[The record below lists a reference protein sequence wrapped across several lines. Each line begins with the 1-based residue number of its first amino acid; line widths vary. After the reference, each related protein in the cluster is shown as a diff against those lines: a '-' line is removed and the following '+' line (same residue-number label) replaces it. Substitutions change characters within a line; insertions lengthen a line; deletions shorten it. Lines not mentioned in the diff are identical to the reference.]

1 MLKVLP
7 LGGLG
12 EVGLNN
18 LVIEHAGER
27 LLVDCGLMFGQSN
40 QPGVEIVIPDFELIR
55 ADPHAVVAIVLTHA
69 HEDHLGALPY
79 LLRDI
84 SVPIYGTANCGP
96 RTIYASQNLEGY
108 LKVSKKLLTKRDK
121 IFALRAEGNSLNKAN
136 INGKNIEDGDFV
148 IIDSQATNPK
158 NGDYIVS
165 IIEEMANIKKYIWD
179 AKNSQI
185 ILGSESTQNYNPIYV
200 HEDDNIII
208 NGKVIDV
215 IKKPSI

>member
-1 MLKVLP
+1 MHYIQEKLLK
-7 LGGLG
+7 
-12 EVGLNN
+12 
-18 LVIEHAGER
+18 
-27 LLVDCGLMFGQSN
+27 
-40 QPGVEIVIPDFELIR
+40 LI
-55 ADPHAVVAIVLTHA
+55 
-69 HEDHLGALPY
+69 DHQNISGFT
-79 LLRDI
+79 LRDIGSLINETLPQKIKHHLSQLESKGFISINKKNSIIKRTSGQTKNSDLFI

-96 RTIYASQNLEGY
+96 RTIYANQNLEGY
-108 LKVSKKLLTKRDK
+108 LKISKKLLSKKDK

-136 INGKNIEDGDFV
+136 IKGKSIEDGDFV
-148 IIDSQATNPK
+148 IVDSQVTSPK

-200 HEDDNIII
+200 HGDDNIII

>member
-1 MLKVLP
+1 MHYIQEKLLKLIDHQNIS
-7 LGGLG
+7 GLTLR
-12 EVGLNN
+12 EVGS
-18 LVIEHAGER
+18 LVNETLPQKIKHHLSQLER
-27 LLVDCGLMFGQSN
+27 KGFIIIDKKNSIIKRISGDAKNSDVF
-40 QPGVEIVIPDFELIR
+40 
-55 ADPHAVVAIVLTHA
+55 
-69 HEDHLGALPY
+69 
-79 LLRDI
+79 I

-121 IFALRAEGNSLNKAN
+121 IFALRAEGNSLNRAN

-148 IIDSQATNPK
+148 IVDSQATNPK

-200 HEDDNIII
+200 HEDDNIVI

-215 IKKPSI
+215 IKKPNL

>member
-1 MLKVLP
+1 MHYIQEKLLKLIDHQNIS
-7 LGGLG
+7 GLTLR
-12 EVGLNN
+12 EVGS
-18 LVIEHAGER
+18 LVNETLPQKIKH
-27 LLVDCGLMFGQSN
+27 
-40 QPGVEIVIPDFELIR
+40 
-55 ADPHAVVAIVLTHA
+55 
-69 HEDHLGALPY
+69 HLSQLEGKGFIIIDKKNSIIKRVSGNAKNS
-79 LLRDI
+79 DVFI

-148 IIDSQATNPK
+148 IVDSQATNPK

-200 HEDDNIII
+200 HEDDNIVI

-215 IKKPSI
+215 IKKPSM

>member
-1 MLKVLP
+1 MHYIQEKLLKLIDHQNIS
-7 LGGLG
+7 GLTLR
-12 EVGLNN
+12 EVGS
-18 LVIEHAGER
+18 LVNETLPQKIKHHLSQLQRKGFIII
-27 LLVDCGLMFGQSN
+27 DKKNS
-40 QPGVEIVIPDFELIR
+40 VIKRISGNTKNSDVF
-55 ADPHAVVAIVLTHA
+55 V
-69 HEDHLGALPY
+69 
-79 LLRDI
+79 

>member
-1 MLKVLP
+1 MHYIQEKLLKLIDHQNIS
-7 LGGLG
+7 GL
-12 EVGLNN
+12 
-18 LVIEHAGER
+18 
-27 LLVDCGLMFGQSN
+27 
-40 QPGVEIVIPDFELIR
+40 
-55 ADPHAVVAIVLTHA
+55 T
-69 HEDHLGALPY
+69 
-79 LLRDI
+79 LRDIGSLINETFPQKVKHHLSQLESKGFISIDKKNSIIKRTSGQTKNSDLFI

-96 RTIYASQNLEGY
+96 RTIYANQNLEGY
-108 LKVSKKLLTKRDK
+108 LKVSKKLLSKKDK
-121 IFALRAEGNSLNKAN
+121 IFALRVEGNSLNKAN
-136 INGKNIEDGDFV
+136 IKGKSIEDGDFV
-148 IIDSQATNPK
+148 IVDSQATSPK

>member
-1 MLKVLP
+1 MHYIQEKLLKLIDHQNIS
-7 LGGLG
+7 GLTLR
-12 EVGLNN
+12 EVGS
-18 LVIEHAGER
+18 LVNETLPQKIKHHLSQLQRKGFIII
-27 LLVDCGLMFGQSN
+27 DKKNS
-40 QPGVEIVIPDFELIR
+40 VIKRISGNTKNSDVF
-55 ADPHAVVAIVLTHA
+55 
-69 HEDHLGALPY
+69 
-79 LLRDI
+79 I

>member
-1 MLKVLP
+1 MHYIQEKLLKLIDHQNIS
-7 LGGLG
+7 GL
-12 EVGLNN
+12 
-18 LVIEHAGER
+18 
-27 LLVDCGLMFGQSN
+27 
-40 QPGVEIVIPDFELIR
+40 
-55 ADPHAVVAIVLTHA
+55 T
-69 HEDHLGALPY
+69 
-79 LLRDI
+79 LRDIGSLINETFPQKVKHHLSQLESKGFISIDKKNSIIKRTSGQTKNSDLFI

-96 RTIYASQNLEGY
+96 RTIYANQNLEGY
-108 LKVSKKLLTKRDK
+108 LKVSKKLLSKKDK

-136 INGKNIEDGDFV
+136 IKGKSIEDGDFV
-148 IIDSQATNPK
+148 IVDSQATSPK

>member
-1 MLKVLP
+1 MLYEQK
-7 LGGLG
+7 
-12 EVGLNN
+12 
-18 LVIEHAGER
+18 
-27 LLVDCGLMFGQSN
+27 
-40 QPGVEIVIPDFELIR
+40 
-55 ADPHAVVAIVLTHA
+55 
-69 HEDHLGALPY
+69 
-79 LLRDI
+79 
-84 SVPIYGTANCGP
+84 
-96 RTIYASQNLEGY
+96 
-108 LKVSKKLLTKRDK
+108 
-121 IFALRAEGNSLNKAN
+121 GNSLNKAN

-215 IKKPSI
+215 IKKPST

>member
-1 MLKVLP
+1 MHYIQEKLLKLIDHQSIS
-7 LGGLG
+7 GLTLR
-12 EVGLNN
+12 EVGS
-18 LVIEHAGER
+18 LVNETLPQKIKHHLSQLER
-27 LLVDCGLMFGQSN
+27 KGFIIIDKKNSIIKRISGDAKNSDVF
-40 QPGVEIVIPDFELIR
+40 
-55 ADPHAVVAIVLTHA
+55 
-69 HEDHLGALPY
+69 
-79 LLRDI
+79 I

-121 IFALRAEGNSLNKAN
+121 IFALRAEGNSLNRAN

-148 IIDSQATNPK
+148 IVDSQAINPK

-215 IKKPSI
+215 IKKPSM

>member
-1 MLKVLP
+1 MHYIQEKLLKLIDHQNIS
-7 LGGLG
+7 GLTLR
-12 EVGLNN
+12 EVGS
-18 LVIEHAGER
+18 LVNETLPQKIKHHLSQLER
-27 LLVDCGLMFGQSN
+27 KGFIIIDKKNSIIKRISGNAKNSDVF
-40 QPGVEIVIPDFELIR
+40 
-55 ADPHAVVAIVLTHA
+55 
-69 HEDHLGALPY
+69 
-79 LLRDI
+79 I

-108 LKVSKKLLTKRDK
+108 LKVSKKLLSKRDK

-200 HEDDNIII
+200 HEDDNIVI

-215 IKKPSI
+215 IKKPNL